1 MQNFLQMKLITQFRI
16 LFLMLVMT
24 VLAIT
29 FKTALDN
36 KHISEHADLLAEN
49 KIPILNKAHQLKLAV
64 VEVQQWFSDISATR
78 GQNGLNDGL
87 DQAAEYAKMFRQLIP
102 QLKQLDSNH
111 AQTYDAMSPVFEEYF
126 ATGKKMAQAYVKG
139 GPREGNKIMSS
150 FDTVAEKMGQQVDQ
164 FLQRV
169 TAETSVVLKEQE
181 RLTASSQVSIAIG
194 SVTILFGIAFV
205 YFIISRAMA
214 NLPKISAE
222 FKKIANGDL
231 TSQIE
236 ITRQDEF
243 GELMTSLNVMQQQ
256 LREMVSRISVT
267 TEKLHVTADQVS
279 DVMAQT
285 TENIMHQQQET
296 EQIALAMNDMSSV
309 IHEVSQKVTH
319 TSETANSAN
328 TESSKGI
335 QIVDDAISGI
345 QGLENQLQSTATV
358 IGDVEKDSDNI
369 NTVLDV
375 IKGIAEQTNLLALN
389 AAIEAARAG
398 EQGRGFAV
406 VADEVR
412 TLAGRTQESTTEIN
426 QIIEKLQSGSNHAV
440 QSIQQSH
447 QLSQN
452 VVDKA
457 KLAGSSLNSIAA
469 SVAEIDSMSSQI
481 AVAATQQADVAQN
494 MNSNIEKINGMVK
507 ETASGAQQTAKE
519 GETLSSVAQ
528 ELQQLVKAFQL

>member
-1 MQNFLQMKLITQFRI
+1 MKLITQFRI
-16 LFLMLVMT
+16 FFI

-29 FKTALDN
+29 GLATSLKTAYDN
-36 KHISEHADLLAEN
+36 DQIRQNADLIAKN
-49 KIPILNKAHQLKLAV
+49 KTPILNKAHQLKLAV
-64 VEVQQWFSDISATR
+64 VQVQQFLSDISATR
-78 GQNGLNDGL
+78 GQDGLNDGIEL
-87 DQAAEYAKMFRQLIP
+87 ATGYAKKFRRLIA
-102 QLKQLDSNH
+102 QLKQLDSKH
-111 AQTYDAMSPVFEEYF
+111 AQTYEAMSPVFEEYF
-126 ATGKKMAQAYVKG
+126 ATGKKMAQAYING
-139 GPREGNKIMSS
+139 GPHEGNKLMSS
-150 FDTVAEKMGQQVDQ
+150 FDAVAEKIGQQVDQ
-164 FLQRV
+164 FLKRV
-169 TAETSVVLKEQE
+169 TTETSTIVKVQE
-181 RLTASSQVSIAIG
+181 SLTSSSQASIAIG
-194 SVTILFGIAFV
+194 AVVILIGITLV
-205 YFIISRAMA
+205 YFMIARAMS

-231 TSQIE
+231 TSQIKV
-236 ITRQDEF
+236 TRQDEY
-243 GELMTSLNVMQQQ
+243 GELMTSLNSMQQK
-256 LREMVSRISVT
+256 LREMVSRISDT
-267 TEKLHVTADQVS
+267 TEKLYVTADQVTN
-279 DVMAQT
+279 VMSQT
-285 TENIMHQQQET
+285 TENILNQQQET
-296 EQIALAMNDMSSV
+296 EQIAQAMNDMSSV

-358 IGDVEKDSDNI
+358 ISDVEKDSDNI

-440 QSIQQSH
+440 QSIQHSH
-447 QLSQN
+447 QLSQD

-457 KLAGSSLNSIAA
+457 KLAGSSLNNIAA

-481 AVAATQQADVAQN
+481 AVAATQQAEVAQN
-494 MNSNIEKINGMVK
+494 MNNNIERINGIVK

-519 GETLSSVAQ
+519 GESLSSIAQ
-528 ELQQLVKAFQL
+528 ELQQMVGVFHL